1 MFIEIGFQKTPA
13 SICTRKEKRKKKKGT
28 NLSQRLTDKRS
39 EVSITTEIKTP
50 AIHVVRFII
59 LHILHF

>member
-1 MFIEIGFQKTPA
+1 MGT
-13 SICTRKEKRKKKKGT
+13 SKKYKQ
-28 NLSQRLTDKRS
+28 SDVYHSRLTTYVTNMNTYIK

>member
-1 MFIEIGFQKTPA
+1 MGT
-13 SICTRKEKRKKKKGT
+13 SKKYKQ
-28 NLSQRLTDKRS
+28 SDVYHSRLTTYVTNMNTYIK

-50 AIHVVRFII
+50 TIHVVRFII

>member
-39 EVSITTEIKTP
+39 EKGTISYNLSINNKG
-50 AIHVVRFII
+50 F
-59 LHILHF
+59 